1 MTEDSVPGK
10 KHRVIKSFVI
20 RAGRMTVGQQRGW
33 DEVWPKMGLDY
44 TPDQIDLTQ
53 LFGRE
58 APTIVE
64 IGFGMGH
71 SLLEMAKQS
80 PENNFIGIEVHR
92 PGVGALLN
100 EADKQGL
107 TNLRVFC
114 HDAVE
119 VLSHCIPESSL
130 SRVQLYFPDPWH
142 KKRHHKR
149 RLVQPAF
156 AELVRS
162 RLVLEG
168 VFHMATDWEN
178 YAEHMAAV
186 LENANGFKNT
196 ATEYYPYIERPA
208 FRPLTKF
215 EKRGH
220 RLGHG
225 VWDMIYQRSE

>member
-1 MTEDSVPGK
+1 MTEDSVPGRQ
-10 KHRVIKSFVI
+10 HRVVKSFVI
-20 RAGRMTVGQQRGW
+20 RAGRMTAGQQRGW
-33 DEVWPKMGLDY
+33 NEVWPKMGLEFV
-44 TPDQIDLTQ
+44 PEQIDLAQ
-53 LFGRE
+53 LFGRN
-58 APTIVE
+58 APTVVE

-71 SLLEMAKQS
+71 SLLEMARLA
-80 PENNFIGIEVHR
+80 PDTNFIGIEVHR

-119 VLSHCIPESSL
+119 VFKHCIPESSL
-130 SRVQLYFPDPWH
+130 ARVQLYFPDPWH

-156 AELVRS
+156 VELVRS
-162 RLVLEG
+162 RLEREG
-168 VFHMATDWEN
+168 LFHLATDWEN
-178 YAEHMAAV
+178 YAEHMVSV
-186 LENANGFKNT
+186 LAEANGFRNT
-196 ATEYYPYIERPA
+196 ATEHYPYIERPD